1 MKVVTAHMITPAL
14 ADQIVWTFHAV
25 LTVSVF
31 VFLTLMVW

>member
-1 MKVVTAHMITPAL
+1 MKDAMAHVVTL
-14 ADQIVWTFHAV
+14 AFAAQIAWTFHAV